1 MFSQS
6 VYKNYNLKDGL
17 KENFDYKVLDQETW
31 NYLKSLYGAVVDI
44 PRFSVAVPVGMDRT
58 DYLVEINLRRFQ
70 IVSTPRVK
78 YINGIENPLL
88 MFVSS
93 SMTVKELH
101 S

>member
-1 MFSQS
+1 
-6 VYKNYNLKDGL
+6 
-17 KENFDYKVLDQETW
+17 
-31 NYLKSLYGAVVDI
+31 
-44 PRFSVAVPVGMDRT
+44 MDKT